1 MGRRWGVICA
11 ELGKVEG
18 GVVGTKKNAYLC
30 ALIDLGLCAG
40 CHRVGQERNIDYDRS
55 VTGIVQECNRLQQ
68 ERNIDYDRSVTGIRQ

>member
-11 ELGKVEG
+11 EVGKVEG

-40 CHRVGQERNIDYDRS
+40 CHRVVQERKIDYDRS
-55 VTGIVQECNRLQQ
+55 V
-68 ERNIDYDRSVTGIRQ
+68 IDYDKSVKKITTGV